1 MTQPSDLS
9 IATVHSPVVIRVD
22 EEYHVSEARLEARSL
37 AEAAGFKTTAIY
49 YIITSVS
56 ELANNIFFH
65 ASRGGVIRLATITRD
80 GMFGI
85 EVNAEDEG
93 PGIPD
98 LNQAMM
104 DGFSTNGGLGGGL
117 PGVKRLMDEFEI
129 SSMVDVGTRI
139 VARKWNPCR

>member
-1 MTQPSDLS
+1 
-9 IATVHSPVVIRVD
+9 VVIKID
-22 EEYHVSEARLEARSL
+22 GEYRVSEARMEARSL
-37 AEAAGFKTTAIY
+37 AEAAGFKTTAAY

-65 ASRGGVIRLATITRD
+65 ADQCGIIKLSTITRD
-80 GMFGI
+80 GMLGI
-85 EVNAEDEG
+85 EVNAEDGG

-98 LNQAMM
+98 LNLAMV

-129 SSMVDVGTRI
+129 SSMVGVGTRI
-139 VARKWNPCR
+139 VARKWNPCK